1 MLTDTWGLESPWA
14 LISVTGASAHHRE
27 TPPERRERP
36 RPAEKLAREGGGASG
51 TASSQSAIAAHSPCP
66 QPARGGVG
74 AASTN
79 TIELSTAQLEEFKRG
94 LLACARSSNA
104 WVVTGG
110 TDSGVMGAS
119 WVGMPLPSG
128 GTRMRAYR
136 RATGLVGKAMA
147 QQSTDEQGVCLGVTT
162 YGVVRGHEDFDLLQ
176 ERTGNKGVERV
187 HAYDTHALRRRGA
200 ETEER
205 RIRIGP
211 NGLAE

>member
-1 MLTDTWGLESPWA
+1 MGGDRRDRQRRHGCELGQDA
-14 LISVTGASAHHRE
+14 LAL
-27 TPPERRERP
+27 RRHSDARP
-36 RPAEKLAREGGGASG
+36 
-51 TASSQSAIAAHSPCP
+51 T
-66 QPARGGVG
+66 
-74 AASTN
+74 
-79 TIELSTAQLEEFKRG
+79 
-94 LLACARSSNA
+94 
-104 WVVTGG
+104 
-110 TDSGVMGAS
+110 
-119 WVGMPLPSG
+119 
-128 GTRMRAYR
+128 

>member
-1 MLTDTWGLESPWA
+1 MVGFGGHGGSPEVVFVMAAMRYHRRRFGITD
-14 LISVTGASAHHRE
+14 
-27 TPPERRERP
+27 
-36 RPAEKLAREGGGASG
+36 
-51 TASSQSAIAAHSPCP
+51 IA
-66 QPARGGVG
+66 
-74 AASTN
+74 
-79 TIELSTAQLEEFKRG
+79 
-94 LLACARSSNA
+94 
-104 WVVTGG
+104 
-110 TDSGVMGAS
+110 
-119 WVGMPLPSG
+119 PLPP
-128 GTRMRAYR
+128 AHR
-136 RATGLVGKAMA
+136 RATGLVGKALA